1 MANVTQHIHIERPE
15 LWTLQ
20 LQVEPGRIFYTLHNR
35 HEANSLT
42 WGEITLDEGATS
54 SLKAVEDAV
63 YDNPALLDDF
73 GSVNILVHS
82 EHFVVM
88 PHEQA
93 HESALFELLAA
104 AYPDME
110 GEPALDTLPQCG
122 VCIAFEAMTGLIP
135 FLQRTFNMPAIH
147 HHLHALCEHFCGVN
161 SGSSISRMFLNLRPG
176 NMDMVVYTKG
186 RLEIANTFR
195 FRSTHDAAFF
205 ALQAWECCHMDR
217 QRDEL
222 QLAGDRRVRDE
233 LAPELRRFIA
243 YVMPAIYPA
252 RAMQLSHDAMQAPI
266 DLIYLALC
274 E

>member
-20 LQVEPGRIFYTLHNR
+20 LQVEPGRISYTLHNR

-42 WGEITLDEGATS
+42 WGEITLDEGAS
-54 SLKAVEDAV
+54 SPLKAVEDAV

-135 FLQRTFNMPAIH
+135 FLQRTFNMAPIV
-147 HHLHALCEHFCGVN
+147 HHLQPLCDYYARFCQHTLKKAGVVCQMVQVPAHA
-161 SGSSISRMFLNLRPG
+161 
-176 NMDMVVYTKG
+176 KG
-186 RLEIANTFR
+186 
-195 FRSTHDAAFF
+195 DAVCCVSPDKGLAFF
-205 ALQAWECCHMDR
+205 QGLCQPFSVQSQVFCRLLFPFAVVVI
-217 QRDEL
+217 RDVL
-222 QLAGDRRVRDE
+222 HASSLD
-233 LAPELRRFIA
+233 
-243 YVMPAIYPA
+243 YVAVDCPNLNH
-252 RAMQLSHDAMQAPI
+252 LS
-266 DLIYLALC
+266 LF
-274 E
+274 